1 MSLTKLNAICHT
13 TFKSNFPVLKSS
25 FSFIATAME
34 KAFHIATQRNA
45 TQLAVPIRLEVGR
58 CEEKEKTEM
67 EGGRPGGQA
76 AREKERGRAAFPE
89 AQLFWNGS
97 SFL

>member
-1 MSLTKLNAICHT
+1 
-13 TFKSNFPVLKSS
+13 
-25 FSFIATAME
+25 ME

-67 EGGRPGGQA
+67 EGGRPGGQG
-76 AREKERGRAAFPE
+76 KGKRAGGLSRSPAVLEWFE
-89 AQLFWNGS
+89 
-97 SFL
+97 FLVVLYSIPMVLKRLNEN